1 MSNQE
6 DPLLSKISALMAQ
19 IQAQSTASSQQ
30 QIKEVLVEVSIIVY
44 ALSLLYT
51 SYKISSSPSSSSSS
65 SLSARLLN
73 NVGPVGVPDEEKQVP
88 FRFLALPAE
97 LRMMV
102 YEYLL
107 VSPLPEGLIKC
118 TNAHVAAGGLG
129 LSPQILRVN
138 SEIYAEAVGVLYERN
153 VFQLRFVEDGIDDD
167 DNDTA
172 KVWGLKDWQKKLF
185 RGLNGGGKGEDED
198 SADLNRSIIEAP
210 DPDTDS
216 DPEGGAVQTGPPP
229 AVVMVGGPMRL
240 LLQRLPRFL
249 QNILRPVRF
258 FRQRGMMNRR
268 ALRRFRPT
276 KIHPHRLRRMR
287 HLEIISSFSG
297 TLSGNG
303 ILAEDVQISPSGE
316 YAFMNEIVTEL
327 LEYLIAAPPSSSS
340 EDMMLITEDENTTAT
355 AAATEYKIKT
365 LQLIH
370 SPGRYVLPSP
380 RLNLAHKRRLRQ
392 QIRKKF
398 EILHA
403 LTHTRRVSVR
413 HAYCLDGSDDL
424 VLEHFEEADLPI
436 FAGEKKR
443 DGQALKSQEE
453 MTARVCAGRVG
464 IWEE

>member
-1 MSNQE
+1 
-6 DPLLSKISALMAQ
+6 MAQ

-44 ALSLLYT
+44 AISLLYA
-51 SYKISSSPSSSSSS
+51 SYKISSSTPSSSSSS
-65 SLSARLLN
+65 APLLN
-73 NVGPVGVPDEEKQVP
+73 KVGRVGVLDEKKQVP

-97 LRMMV
+97 LRMMI

-107 VSPLPEGLIKC
+107 VSPLQDGLIKC

-153 VFQLRFVEDGIDDD
+153 VFQLRFVEDGLDDD

-172 KVWGLKDWQKKLF
+172 KVWGLKNWQKKMF

-198 SADLNRSIIEAP
+198 SADLNRAIIEAP

-216 DPEGGAVQTGPPP
+216 DPEGGAVQTRPPP
-229 AVVMVGGPMRL
+229 AVVMVGGSMRL

-249 QNILRPVRF
+249 QNILRRVRF

-316 YAFMNEIVTEL
+316 NAYMNEIVTEL
-327 LEYLIAAPPSSSS
+327 LEYLIAAPPCSSS
-340 EDMMLITEDENTTAT
+340 EDMMEDENATAT
-355 AAATEYKIKT
+355 AAATESKIKT

-380 RLNLAHKRRLRQ
+380 TLTLAHKRRLRQ

-424 VLEHFEEADLPI
+424 VLDHIEEADLPV
-436 FAGEKKR
+436 FAGEKRR
-443 DGQALKSQEE
+443 DEQALKSQEE